1 MMKRLQQVLEMIRFS
16 HTIFA
21 LPFAMLAAVM
31 AWMTKDLDGR
41 ATSFRFQDLLGLLL
55 CMVTARSAAMAFNRL
70 VDQSIDAENPRTQMR
85 HLPQGLIS
93 RRFVSVFILLN
104 SSLFIA
110 STLLF
115 YPNCLPLYLS
125 IPVLLFL
132 LIYSYTKRFTTLAHY
147 YLGVALMLA
156 PVSAW
161 IALRGESVLANPAD
175 LVPALLVGAAVFLWV
190 GGFDIIYACQDADY
204 DRQAP
209 AGLHSIPARWGV
221 PRALQIAA
229 LSHLGMLLVL
239 LLLPWSET
247 LGGPALSLEWIY
259 YSGVLAVAI
268 LLAYEHRIVRPDD
281 LSRVNLAFFRVNAV
295 VSIGLFLIVT
305 LDLLLN

>member
-1 MMKRLQQVLEMIRFS
+1 
-16 HTIFA
+16 
-21 LPFAMLAAVM
+21 MLSTHFPDRRGMAIAVHG
-31 AWMTKDLDGR
+31 AGSG
-41 ATSFRFQDLLGLLL
+41 AGESLGPLG
-55 CMVTARSAAMAFNRL
+55 V
-70 VDQSIDAENPRTQMR
+70 
-85 HLPQGLIS
+85 G
-93 RRFVSVFILLN
+93 FIL
-104 SSLFIA
+104 A
-110 STLLF
+110 MVMEDDWR
-115 YPNCLPLYLS
+115 LYVVLS
-125 IPVLLFL
+125 V
-132 LIYSYTKRFTTLAHY
+132 
-147 YLGVALMLA
+147 
-156 PVSAW
+156 
-161 IALRGESVLANPAD
+161 
-175 LVPALLVGAAVFLWV
+175 VPALLVGAAVFLWV

-209 AGLHSIPARWGV
+209 AGLHSIPARWGI

-239 LLLPWSET
+239 LLLPRSET
-247 LGGPALSLEWIY
+247 LGGPALSLGWIY